1 MLKNAGPLERS
12 DYGRSALGF
21 QTVKSI
27 PGGWLDR
34 DRDLIDLS

>member
-1 MLKNAGPLERS
+1 MLKMRGRLERS

-27 PGGWLDR
+27 PGGGLGR